1 MKIRDMIMKDFR
13 IALSDRAVIIEL
25 IIMPIILM
33 TILGLSLTFSFA
45 DFSNMEMVKIA
56 VVKEYNIEEEKN
68 NLKSLIPQNSNIDLD
83 EINFGDFDIEMTFF
97 EDFLGNKELKEII
110 EYEIL
115 GKDDAIRK
123 LENKEITAIVIL
135 PKGFVKNTFVNFGT
149 SFRNVV
155 DISVIGRTDK
165 NIGTT
170 IVEEIMKGF
179 TDILNYNISAK
190 NSFIRIYNRE
200 EIDGDITDH
209 IKPIMDRIS
218 NVLETKRPD
227 LKYESLNNRPPMN
240 SKVYY
245 AFAMTAMFI
254 LFGAG
259 YGSKFLL
266 EEKNMGTY
274 DRMSASGVKKSS
286 IVVGKAATIFLVVL
300 VQMLLT
306 YGYSTLVLK
315 VDWGPIYNIGVIFI
329 SSAFSVAGLGIMLA
343 ALVYSL
349 GSYNIA
355 NLFSSFLIQVM
366 AVLGGSMIPIEV
378 FPSFARLA
386 SNLTPNGLMLKA
398 LMKNYYGYE
407 LNSFLGY
414 IISLFIFGFI
424 FMVIAA
430 YLLKREGRR
439 GNYVKHIDAKANAV

>member
-1 MKIRDMIMKDFR
+1 MKIRDMIIKDFR

-33 TILGLSLTFSFA
+33 TILGLSLTFSFQ
-45 DFSNMEMVKIA
+45 DFSNMEKVKIA
-56 VVKEYNIEEEKN
+56 VVKDYDLLEEKN
-68 NLKSLIPQNSNIDLD
+68 NLLSLIPENSNIDITEVDL
-83 EINFGDFDIEMTFF
+83 GDFDIEKTFF
-97 EDFLGNKELKEII
+97 GDFLGNEELKEIL

-115 GKDDAIRK
+115 AKDEAIKK
-123 LENKEITAIVIL
+123 LEDKEITAMVIL
-135 PKGFVKNTFVNFGT
+135 PKGFIKDTMINFGT

-155 DISVIGRTDK
+155 EINVVGRTDK

-170 IVEEIMKGF
+170 IVEEVMRGF

-190 NSFIRIYNRE
+190 NSFTRIYNRE
-200 EIDGDITDH
+200 GMDGDITNH

-218 NVLETKRPD
+218 NVLEAERPE

-240 SKVYY
+240 SRVYY

-286 IVVGKAATIFLVVL
+286 IVIGKAATIFLVVL
-300 VQMLLT
+300 LQMIIT
-306 YGYSTLVLK
+306 YTFSTFALK
-315 VDWGPIYNIGVIFI
+315 VNWGPISNILFIFI
-329 SSAFSVAGLGIMLA
+329 AAAFSVAGLGIMLA

-378 FPSFARLA
+378 MPSFARFA
-386 SNLTPNGLMLKA
+386 SNFTPNGLMLKA
-398 LMKNYYGYE
+398 LMKNYYGYG
-407 LNSFLGY
+407 LNSFIGY
-414 IISLFIFGFI
+414 ISALFIFGFI
-424 FMVIAA
+424 FVVIAA
-430 YLLKREGRR
+430 YLLKRKGRR
-439 GNYVKHIDAKANAV
+439 VNHVKHIDAKANAL